1 MDNSYRKPELRRQ
14 ILCYIKKRHE
24 LLVVVCFWVFTG
36 TVQAAELP
44 QTLILSESHER
55 QQVDFVRL
63 NAASF
68 TQLTSATAAQGSYYF
83 GFVLRNDAQ
92 EGQWLVLDAGRWGQI
107 KAFVRRDIAWQ
118 QLQSGGELPMSQRS
132 FFHHYPFIPLSIAA
146 GEEVKILLQAGGRF
160 SYFVPQQ
167 PKISLLTRAV
177 FQAEQQQRWISQ
189 GIFLGV
195 ILVMAI
201 YNFLI
206 YSIVRDVSYLW
217 FVLSLVGVGVYFAF
231 FYGFTIEFIWQ
242 ESPIW
247 DVHSFV
253 FVLSFTGFAR
263 IFFTRS
269 YLHTTEELPLINKLL
284 QLLAAL
290 YLIPLALAVVSLSG
304 GGDWVAELVQ
314 MIGAL
319 GTAVLLTML
328 LAGIA
333 GYRKGYKPALFFII
347 ANALFIVGAI
357 LFIFREV
364 GWWND
369 NFFTRYV
376 AQIGVIAQ
384 VIIFSLGLA
393 YRLNRAQLELA
404 NEKLAKER
412 LATEQARE
420 KSLLI
425 AEQKQALEREVAE
438 RTADLRQKT
447 VALEEALQRISDS
460 EHHLRELNQV
470 KDKLFSIISHDLR
483 SPVVTLDSFLNLIS
497 RHAERLRPEEMRKL
511 SMKTRQALSNLSFLL
526 ENLLHWSKT
535 QMEHYSVQRERVDIG
550 DLIEKN
556 LLLFDYQFEEKD
568 IDLYRRMEQPSEAFA
583 DRAMMDIVLRNLISN
598 ALKFTP
604 QGGEIAITS
613 TANAENQ
620 LIISISDNGRGF
632 SETQLAAI
640 LQGNKPEPE
649 RGTGN
654 EKGTGLGLMIARE
667 LLAANGGSIHLSNRA
682 EGGAQVTIYL
692 PVS

>member
-1 MDNSYRKPELRRQ
+1 ML
-14 ILCYIKKRHE
+14 LCCPAVIAIA
-24 LLVVVCFWVFTG
+24 T
-36 TVQAAELP
+36 ELP
-44 QTLILSESHER
+44 LTQLATDRHER
-55 QQVDFVRL
+55 QEVSYTRL
-63 NAASF
+63 TQETF
-68 TQLTSATAAQGSYYF
+68 TRRTGTQADNQWYYF
-83 GFVLRNDAQ
+83 GLVLKNNSS
-92 EGQWLVLDAGRWGQI
+92 EPQWLALDAGRWGQI
-107 KAFVRRDIAWQ
+107 SAFVQRGAQWQ

-132 FFHHYPFIPLSIAA
+132 FFHYYPLIPLSLAA
-146 GEEVKILLQAGGRF
+146 GEEVTVLLQAGGRL
-160 SYFVPQQ
+160 SYFTPPQ
-167 PKISLLTRAV
+167 PEVSLLSRTA

-195 ILVMAI
+195 ILVMAM

-206 YSIVRDVSYLW
+206 YIIVRDVSYLW

-231 FYGFTIEFIWQ
+231 FYGFTIEFLWQ
-242 ESPIW
+242 ESPVW
-247 DVHSFV
+247 DVHSFA

-269 YLHTTEELPLINKLL
+269 YLNTAEELPLINKLL
-284 QLLAAL
+284 HVLTLL
-290 YLIPLALAVVSLSG
+290 YLIPLTLALISLSG
-304 GGDWVAELVQ
+304 GGDWMAELIQ
-314 MIGAL
+314 IIGGL
-319 GTAVLLTML
+319 GTAVLLMML

-357 LFIFREV
+357 LFIFRET
-364 GWWND
+364 GWWDD

-412 LATEQARE
+412 LATEQAKE
-420 KSLLI
+420 KSALI

-438 RTADLRQKT
+438 RTADLQQKT
-447 VALEEALQRISDS
+447 IALEAALQRISDS
-460 EHHLRELNQV
+460 ETYLRELNQV

-497 RHAERLRPEEMRKL
+497 RHADRLSPDEMRKL

-535 QMEHYSVQRERVDIG
+535 QMEHYSVQRERVDINE
-550 DLIEKN
+550 LIEKN
-556 LLLFDYQFEEKD
+556 LLLFDYQFEEKN
-568 IDLYRRMEQPSEAFA
+568 IDLYHRMAQPSEAFA

-604 QGGEIAITS
+604 EGGFITIES
-613 TANAENQ
+613 SLNTDNQ
-620 LIISISDNGRGF
+620 LLIRILDNGKGF
-632 SETQLAAI
+632 SPHQIQAI

-649 RGTGN
+649 RGTRS
-654 EKGTGLGLMIARE
+654 EKGTGLGLMLVRE
-667 LLAANGGSIHLSNRA
+667 FIAANAGEIHFSNQP
-682 EGGAQVTIYL
+682 EGGAAVELRLPYL
-692 PVS
+692 L

>member
-1 MDNSYRKPELRRQ
+1 VKNPLSHIPGRKW
-14 ILCYIKKRHE
+14 
-24 LLVVVCFWVFTG
+24 LLVCLLWSIISIAGAT
-36 TVQAAELP
+36 ELP
-44 QTLILSESHER
+44 QTSIAADTHQRQPVRFAQLNPTTFAYLIGTA
-55 QQVDFVRL
+55 
-63 NAASF
+63 N
-68 TQLTSATAAQGSYYF
+68 QLPADAHYF
-83 GFVLRNDAQ
+83 GFSLRNNSDTP
-92 EGQWLVLDAGRWGQI
+92 QWLLLDVGRWGQI
-107 KAFVRRDIAWQ
+107 SAYVQHGTQWQ
-118 QLQSGGELPMSQRS
+118 QLQSGGEMPMSKRS
-132 FFHHYPFIPLSIAA
+132 FFHHYPLIPLSLAA
-146 GEEVKILLQAGGRF
+146 GEQVAVLLQTTSRF
-160 SYFVPQQ
+160 SYFSPQQ
-167 PKISLLTRAV
+167 PQISVLTRTT
-177 FQAEQQQRWISQ
+177 FQAEQQQRWMSQ
-189 GIFLGV
+189 GIFIGV
-195 ILVMAI
+195 ILVMVI

-206 YSIVRDVSYLW
+206 YTIVRDISYLW

-242 ESPIW
+242 ESPVW

-269 YLHTTEELPLINKLL
+269 YLHTSVELPLINRLL
-284 QLLAAL
+284 HVLTAL
-290 YLIPLALAVVSLSG
+290 YLIPLLLAVISLSG
-304 GGDWVAELVQ
+304 GGDRVAELIQ
-314 MIGAL
+314 MIGVL

-357 LFIFREV
+357 LFIFRET
-364 GWWND
+364 GWWDD

-412 LATEQARE
+412 LATEQAQE
-420 KSLLI
+420 KSALI

-438 RTADLRQKT
+438 RTADLQQKT
-447 VALEEALQRISDS
+447 IALEAALQRISDS
-460 EHHLRELNQV
+460 ETYLRELNQV

-497 RHAERLRPEEMRKL
+497 RHAERLSPDEMRKL

-535 QMEHYSVQRERVDIG
+535 QMEHASVQREKVDIN

-556 LLLFDYQFEEKD
+556 LLLFDYQFEEKN
-568 IDLYRRMEQPSEAFA
+568 IDLYRRMVQPAEVFA
-583 DRAMMDIVLRNLISN
+583 DRAMMDIILRNLISN

-604 QGGEIAITS
+604 EGGFITIE
-613 TANAENQ
+613 TAWTTDNQ
-620 LIISISDNGRGF
+620 FFIQISDSGKGF
-632 SETQLAAI
+632 SEQQIQAI
-640 LQGNKPEPE
+640 LQGSKPEPD
-649 RGTGN
+649 RGTRN
-654 EKGTGLGLMIARE
+654 EKGTGLGLMLVRE
-667 LLAANGGSIHLSNRA
+667 FVTANAGDIRFSNLP
-682 EGGAQVTIYL
+682 EGGAKVELRLPYL
-692 PVS
+692 P